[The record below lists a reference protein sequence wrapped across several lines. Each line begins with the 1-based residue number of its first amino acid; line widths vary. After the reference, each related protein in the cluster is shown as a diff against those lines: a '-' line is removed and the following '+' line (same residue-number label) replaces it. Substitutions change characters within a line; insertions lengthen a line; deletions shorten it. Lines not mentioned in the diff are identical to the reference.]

1 MEGLSGFRAGVWK
14 FLLAMP
20 CWIHLDVLHV
30 AQDFLLF
37 DRSGGVYPLF
47 QFGSV
52 VKCLD
57 P

>member
-1 MEGLSGFRAGVWK
+1 VEGLSGFRAGVWK